1 MALKLKYKDEHGV
14 VQINMSPLASPRADD
29 IADPKFDT
37 INNRFGQYDL
47 FGGKYDS
54 GGEQP
59 SLFRSRYNS
68 IEEELANT
76 PYAFATERS
85 LRLNTS
91 ENLDIT
97 IKSINSPTNDIEDD
111 RFFRCND
118 YDLFGPQIDLKD
130 EAFTVTQLIHAQD
143 RYFDLSSRTSDSS
156 KGVSAVSRDEG
167 AFKVLPT
174 RVKTSPAYTPVPVVS
189 TAKRKTEKS
198 FAILADPPAAS
209 RPSSP
214 RSLPV
219 EIKPGRVSPFRG
231 RGFRE
236 ETSRHSTP
244 KTSATN
250 SRASSPPRRR
260 TNSLPRIDKMAT
272 VTLPPPTHIT
282 HSPRNFLKEN
292 IEEVRELSEL
302 NREKHEAEA
311 EKMRQLEEEALLK
324 EMGILDKKVRSRSTS
339 RTNSP
344 SRLKLR
350 SRSNSPAAILHIQNV
365 PSSNKTI
372 VSVENVVPK
381 PNTHRSRVRT
391 VSKSQPQS
399 NDGSPKNSK
408 IPKRQSSVS
417 PTRTTKRDM
426 SNGRRFIGNG
436 LNQNQRFISNST
448 SSIHE
453 TIRVGSQVHDKRGM
467 SKSTQ
472 NLDIS
477 PAHIRGKP
485 PISPGRGGPPPSNKT
500 INAKRL
506 SPIVGTP
513 NKSPTEDPKP
523 SSARTPTKPST
534 VPRKAIKTADN
545 TPVSSRLNSRQP
557 SRSVSRDPSPEKR
570 TKTTVKPPPAKT
582 VNRTS
587 SNKTVSKTT
596 VSKPEPKKPIS
607 RTSSIKSLT
616 RTPSSKTLNEKPPLK
631 KTNSKKDLTEKSQP
645 NGKVNEVGIKKDS
658 LKEKSKPQ
666 KSSSSEKDDSKLPET
681 VTEAKNQT
689 ASTETETEEIK
700 KQDNETQYDRITND
714 KGELVVMT
722 KKNIVSMTTAAITS
736 QPLEVVTKVTNQL
749 PVVLEKAREKAML
762 ERLSSKESLLGKE
775 DEKDKEKIKDTK
787 EKDKIEDNRPPK
799 PARSHDRTIFV
810 EDNVKLKPL
819 QPPYNNP
826 QVERVKQKI
835 DDILKEP
842 EISTEN
848 ILTAS
853 AKSREAKSTFKTFAT
868 KTAADVKEAK
878 DEVTNKL
885 TNIKDQ
891 VVKQNDKMVTEIRSE
906 ATKIVDSI
914 ITPVEE
920 PKEVPE
926 KPKPEPKKEVE
937 PVVMVVTEKKNIEK
951 ESAEKVNVAIVKGG
965 ADIEVQSSNVPA
977 PDVGKIIIENNTT
990 DESDKSTQSNGGY
1003 PGKSTLLRFPQSV
1016 STTPIPPARTRRES
1030 KKQETNLE
1038 PAIPSDEHPKP
1049 PNLCERI
1056 MGKCKSKYCPCCVKG
1071 PKENDDKIQEESL
1084 TRENLEASKD
1094 NESVMKEDRQ
1104 KEISETLHG
1113 KKMGLMEKLNCCKKK
1128 EKEEIMRDVETAT
1141 GKASVEFEDEVKR
1154 KRKFRDIICCGRNQR
1169 VSDMSPRNIAMST
1182 ANVAMSPANAALTP
1196 AVADDTGCCGRRK
1209 SQVDRRDSILSDR
1222 THTSC
1227 CNNRFGSWL
1236 RGVCRRQSEH
1246 SSSRRTSEFSKNKS
1260 LSPTLPPEDTRK
1272 KLDTSLVEHTSV
1284 MRGAIPILPIAL
1296 AYFCLLFNIIVPG
1309 LGTICSGLFC
1319 LCFGIPRFGVHDG
1332 ARHRIGSFVIN
1343 LLVGCG
1349 QLFTVLFCLV
1359 GWGWSIW
1366 WGVIMLKIS
1375 RKYRK
1380 LRAEAAAQE
1389 AEAPPITA
1397 NNHTRP

>member
-1 MALKLKYKDEHGV
+1 
-14 VQINMSPLASPRADD
+14 
-29 IADPKFDT
+29 
-37 INNRFGQYDL
+37 
-47 FGGKYDS
+47 
-54 GGEQP
+54 
-59 SLFRSRYNS
+59 
-68 IEEELANT
+68 
-76 PYAFATERS
+76 
-85 LRLNTS
+85 
-91 ENLDIT
+91 
-97 IKSINSPTNDIEDD
+97 
-111 RFFRCND
+111 
-118 YDLFGPQIDLKD
+118 
-130 EAFTVTQLIHAQD
+130 
-143 RYFDLSSRTSDSS
+143 
-156 KGVSAVSRDEG
+156 
-167 AFKVLPT
+167 
-174 RVKTSPAYTPVPVVS
+174 
-189 TAKRKTEKS
+189 
-198 FAILADPPAAS
+198 
-209 RPSSP
+209 
-214 RSLPV
+214 
-219 EIKPGRVSPFRG
+219 
-231 RGFRE
+231 
-236 ETSRHSTP
+236 
-244 KTSATN
+244 
-250 SRASSPPRRR
+250 
-260 TNSLPRIDKMAT
+260 MAT
-272 VTLPPPTHIT
+272 VTLPPPIHIT

-311 EKMRQLEEEALLK
+311 EKMRQEEEEALLK
-324 EMGILDKKVRSRSTS
+324 EMGILDKKIRSRSTS

-372 VSVENVVPK
+372 VNVENVVPK

-485 PISPGRGGPPPSNKT
+485 PISPGKGGPPPSNKT

-534 VPRKAIKTADN
+534 VPRKATKTADN

-787 EKDKIEDNRPPK
+787 EKTKSKIIDPRNQLE
-799 PARSHDRTIFV
+799 
-810 EDNVKLKPL
+810 
-819 QPPYNNP
+819 PPYNNP

-878 DEVTNKL
+878 DEVSNKL

-977 PDVGKIIIENNTT
+977 PDVSKIIFDNNTT
-990 DESDKSTQSNGGY
+990 DESDKSTQSNGG
-1003 PGKSTLLRFPQSV
+1003 
-1016 STTPIPPARTRRES
+1016 
-1030 KKQETNLE
+1030 
-1038 PAIPSDEHPKP
+1038 
-1049 PNLCERI
+1049 
-1056 MGKCKSKYCPCCVKG
+1056 
-1071 PKENDDKIQEESL
+1071 
-1084 TRENLEASKD
+1084 
-1094 NESVMKEDRQ
+1094 
-1104 KEISETLHG
+1104 
-1113 KKMGLMEKLNCCKKK
+1113 
-1128 EKEEIMRDVETAT
+1128 
-1141 GKASVEFEDEVKR
+1141 
-1154 KRKFRDIICCGRNQR
+1154 
-1169 VSDMSPRNIAMST
+1169 
-1182 ANVAMSPANAALTP
+1182 
-1196 AVADDTGCCGRRK
+1196 
-1209 SQVDRRDSILSDR
+1209 
-1222 THTSC
+1222 
-1227 CNNRFGSWL
+1227 
-1236 RGVCRRQSEH
+1236 
-1246 SSSRRTSEFSKNKS
+1246 
-1260 LSPTLPPEDTRK
+1260 
-1272 KLDTSLVEHTSV
+1272 
-1284 MRGAIPILPIAL
+1284 
-1296 AYFCLLFNIIVPG
+1296 
-1309 LGTICSGLFC
+1309 
-1319 LCFGIPRFGVHDG
+1319 
-1332 ARHRIGSFVIN
+1332 
-1343 LLVGCG
+1343 
-1349 QLFTVLFCLV
+1349 
-1359 GWGWSIW
+1359 
-1366 WGVIMLKIS
+1366 
-1375 RKYRK
+1375 
-1380 LRAEAAAQE
+1380 
-1389 AEAPPITA
+1389 
-1397 NNHTRP
+1397 